1 MLIKYKTE
9 PTIIVL
15 SPNSANLIKILTQFV
30 YSINIRYFS
39 PSSLPCPVTL
49 QGITYKIG
57 AEAKGKYISSSAVP
71 RSITGCFV
79 QQNIGEVSHSDG
91 GVEKTAAITKSNLN
105 LSPCVA
111 KPYRGSARRARGLKK
126 TLSKKFLVIFLNPS
140 PQELSFLRSLPYTA
154 NAAQRRR
161 LNTSYLT
168 DKNHIIKEYLK
179 TPPLPCPAAL
189 RGVLRSKI

>member
-57 AEAKGKYISSSAVP
+57 AEAKGKYISPSSPVW
-71 RSITGCFV
+71 RRH
-79 QQNIGEVSHSDG
+79 IGEVARSDG
-91 GVEKTAAITKSNLN
+91 GV
-105 LSPCVA
+105 
-111 KPYRGSARRARGLKK
+111 KK
-126 TLSKKFLVIFLNPS
+126 
-140 PQELSFLRSLPYTA
+140 QRS
-154 NAAQRRR
+154 
-161 LNTSYLT
+161 
-168 DKNHIIKEYLK
+168 
-179 TPPLPCPAAL
+179 
-189 RGVLRSKI
+189 

>member
-1 MLIKYKTE
+1 MRNKKYSMLIKYKTE

-71 RSITGCFV
+71 RSITGCFAT
-79 QQNIGEVSHSDG
+79 QNIGEVAEG
-91 GVEKTAAITKSNLN
+91 R
-105 LSPCVA
+105 
-111 KPYRGSARRARGLKK
+111 RG
-126 TLSKKFLVIFLNPS
+126 
-140 PQELSFLRSLPYTA
+140 
-154 NAAQRRR
+154 
-161 LNTSYLT
+161 
-168 DKNHIIKEYLK
+168 
-179 TPPLPCPAAL
+179 
-189 RGVLRSKI
+189 

>member
-39 PSSLPCPVTL
+39 PPPLPCPVTL

-71 RSITGCFV
+71 RSITGCFA
-79 QQNIGEVSHSDG
+79 QQNIGEVARSDG
-91 GVEKTAAITKSNLN
+91 GVNKTEGVRIQ
-105 LSPCVA
+105 A
-111 KPYRGSARRARGLKK
+111 KATIPDSAFIGRRRRKEDGGKRAR
-126 TLSKKFLVIFLNPS
+126 TV
-140 PQELSFLRSLPYTA
+140 
-154 NAAQRRR
+154 
-161 LNTSYLT
+161 
-168 DKNHIIKEYLK
+168 
-179 TPPLPCPAAL
+179 
-189 RGVLRSKI
+189 